1 MKKAIALLAVAL
13 VIPTSVAVAKS
24 NPTRGKSNPMVMYVL
39 KGTLSGYTAATATT
53 DGQVSIT
60 VNHANYHGRA
70 LKGTTLT
77 FGNIDVSLM
86 WRHISSMNAEP
97 GAKPQ
102 VFNGT
107 ITAGSLAGQTF
118 NFAHIPA
125 YNWFDLSTRFSIND
139 HLDLT
144 FTVQNLL
151 NKLPPIVGST
161 IGSTSFNSGN
171 TFPSTYDALGRRY
184 AVSARLRF

>member
-77 FGNIDVSLM
+77 FGTTMKTRITGTTPIADNSKGVLKFKAPL
-86 WRHISSMNAEP
+86 RH
-97 GAKPQ
+97 
-102 VFNGT
+102 
-107 ITAGSLAGQTF
+107 LAGTDIATTLQTS
-118 NFAHIPA
+118 AKALHV
-125 YNWFDLSTRFSIND
+125 INR
-139 HLDLT
+139 
-144 FTVQNLL
+144 
-151 NKLPPIVGST
+151 G
-161 IGSTSFNSGN
+161 
-171 TFPSTYDALGRRY
+171 
-184 AVSARLRF
+184 

>member
-1 MKKAIALLAVAL
+1 MRRPLFGELRLAGFGGPEPGSTPGSL
-13 VIPTSVAVAKS
+13 QPEFSWLQ
-24 NPTRGKSNPMVMYVL
+24 R
-39 KGTLSGYTAATATT
+39 
-53 DGQVSIT
+53 
-60 VNHANYHGRA
+60 
-70 LKGTTLT
+70 TTLT
-77 FGNIDVSLM
+77 FGDIDVSLM

-171 TFPSTYDALGRRY
+171 TFPSTYDTLGRRY